1 MTSDILSA
9 RFRLHRRIIDQTEN
23 FLWLLDT
30 QYNLDPD
37 FVHPLDLPDVRS
49 VQFTQGGSLII
60 SHSST
65 SRLANYEST
74 MYMGS
79 NKSWI
84 VPMAQFSLM
93 NPEKCRRMV
102 SYLYFYY

>member
-30 QYNLDPD
+30 QYTLAPD
-37 FVHPLDLPDVRS
+37 TVHPLDIPDARS
-49 VQFTQGGSLII
+49 VQISTAGCLII
-60 SHSST
+60 SHSSA

-74 MYMGS
+74 LYVGS
-79 NKSWI
+79 SKSWI

-102 SYLYFYY
+102 SYFSF